1 MNEEYLIARLI
12 QICCIPYNF
21 AQSIIID
28 LEKRGLLNHLRL
40 NLDNM
45 EDYIDI
51 HNSYYRNYLTNSS
64 RR

>member
-1 MNEEYLIARLI
+1 MNEEYLTARLS
-12 QICCIPYNF
+12 QICNIPYNF
-21 AQSIIID
+21 ARQIVMD
-28 LEKRGLLNHLRL
+28 LEKRGLLNHLIL

-64 RR
+64 GR